1 MNVLPSLLLLST
13 FEFLRIYVRV
23 NKKSVH
29 IIKCRFTIACIVQ
42 IVWHNTKLCVLLCI
56 YISCLAT
63 PLVLLFSFNGS
74 FSVTLTLSLSL
85 FSLSHAVNCI
95 SRSTS
100 LFIGYLLFV
109 PVPPFSYVFCLFPAL
124 SLSSLSQSIFLVP
137 SYHPYVLK
145 FCDYLLAVTITISNL
160 SAFAVSIRPY
170 VN

>member
-85 FSLSHAVNCI
+85 FSLSCCQLYLSLDI
-95 SRSTS
+95 SLYWVSIICPCPS
-100 LFIGYLLFV
+100 LFLCFLSFSCPLTVESFSKYLSRTFLS
-109 PVPPFSYVFCLFPAL
+109 PICLKVL
-124 SLSSLSQSIFLVP
+124 RLLTCCNNNKIKLVGLCCF
-137 SYHPYVLK
+137 Y
-145 FCDYLLAVTITISNL
+145 
-160 SAFAVSIRPY
+160 
-170 VN
+170 